1 MDEKLKPIKREFTV
15 IKGTPKWIIN
25 QLKEKYQPV
34 REKIYQNIS
43 TNIDNNTVTTTTH
56 MLVILQ
62 KDGKGEKLIKSLN
75 KHVSEVLTENHL
87 SRHAYRKK
95 AGFFFNI
102 KDLTKLGELIKRYW
116 NMSERIRIHTC

>member
-87 SRHAYRKK
+87 SQHAYRKK
-95 AGFFFNI
+95 SWVFLQHQGPNKI
-102 KDLTKLGELIKRYW
+102 R
-116 NMSERIRIHTC
+116 RIN